1 MNDSHQDL
9 LVQPP
14 GNVLRKWDVL
24 KDRHE
29 QNEKNK
35 TRLQGQLADING
47 YLELA
52 PGVTQVLQDLS
63 SEIFAQDIQVV
74 TKLMTQALQDIL
86 KQPIEF
92 KAEAE
97 WKKGFANLTF
107 WIERDGNKEDIE
119 RGQGGSVS
127 NILSTGLRILALDSL
142 EGKSPER
149 HRKFLVLDEQDC
161 WLKPDLVPAFVRMI
175 HETCKEFGFQVLYI
189 SHHEPE
195 SFLQF
200 LDKVYTFEPRSDG
213 SVAVR
218 NKALTAG
225 QLDD

>member
-97 WKKGFANLTF
+97 CKNGIANLTF

-213 SVAVR
+213 SVEVKETSIEATY
-218 NKALTAG
+218 K
-225 QLDD
+225 DD

>member
-14 GNVLRKWDVL
+14 VNVLREWDVL
-24 KDRHE
+24 KDRHK
-29 QNEKNK
+29 QNENNM

-52 PGVTQVLQDLS
+52 PRVTQVLQDLS
-63 SEIFAQDIQVV
+63 SEIFAQDIEVV

-97 WKKGFANLTF
+97 CKNGIANLTF

-195 SFLQF
+195 SFMQF

-213 SVAVR
+213 SVEVKETSIEATY
-218 NKALTAG
+218 K
-225 QLDD
+225 DD

>member
-14 GNVLRKWDVL
+14 ENVLRKWDVL
-24 KDRHE
+24 KDRHK
-29 QNEKNK
+29 QNENNK
-35 TRLQGQLADING
+35 TRLQGQLEDING

-52 PGVTQVLQDLS
+52 PSVTQVLQDLS
-63 SEIFAQDIQVV
+63 KEIFAQDIQVV

-92 KAEAE
+92 KAEPE
-97 WKKGFANLTF
+97 CKGGFANLTF

-213 SVAVR
+213 SVEVKETSIEATY
-218 NKALTAG
+218 K
-225 QLDD
+225 DD

>member
-213 SVAVR
+213 SVEVKETSIEATY
-218 NKALTAG
+218 K
-225 QLDD
+225 DD

>member
-29 QNEKNK
+29 QNERNK

-63 SEIFAQDIQVV
+63 REIFAQDIQVV

-127 NILSTGLRILALDSL
+127 NILSTGLRILALDNL
-142 EGKSPER
+142 EGKSPIGAT
-149 HRKFLVLDEQDC
+149 
-161 WLKPDLVPAFVRMI
+161 PSSPGPTPAV
-175 HETCKEFGFQVLYI
+175 T
-189 SHHEPE
+189 S
-195 SFLQF
+195 
-200 LDKVYTFEPRSDG
+200 TFS
-213 SVAVR
+213 
-218 NKALTAG
+218 K
-225 QLDD
+225 